1 MPRAHS
7 MVYIWRQYY
16 VGDQWSHW
24 TYYQELGHRLACQST
39 SQQYYSF
46 ILNQHQPPI
55 TSQSAVLF
63 SHNKSAPAIS
73 HNQTN
78 TASSIDGAPHLHHR
92 ELYPWSYFLKD
103 VSLRFQKRCVFLS
116 ECNSYHR
123 YRIGIELHN
132 LQMFSEGSLAVVVE
146 HHYIWLQYRPHQ
158 RNNLCSI
165 TSATLT
171 VLYHDLFN

>member
-1 MPRAHS
+1 METVLCRRPVISLNLLPRARTS
-7 MVYIWRQYY
+7 
-16 VGDQWSHW
+16 
-24 TYYQELGHRLACQST
+24 LGLSAK
-39 SQQYYSF
+39 
-46 ILNQHQPPI
+46 QPAVLFFHTKSAPA

-78 TASSIDGAPHLHHR
+78 TASSIDGAPHLCHR

-123 YRIGIELHN
+123 YRIGIELHK

-146 HHYIWLQYRPHQ
+146 HHYIWANIDL
-158 RNNLCSI
+158 
-165 TSATLT
+165 TSATICALS
-171 VLYHDLFN
+171 LAQH